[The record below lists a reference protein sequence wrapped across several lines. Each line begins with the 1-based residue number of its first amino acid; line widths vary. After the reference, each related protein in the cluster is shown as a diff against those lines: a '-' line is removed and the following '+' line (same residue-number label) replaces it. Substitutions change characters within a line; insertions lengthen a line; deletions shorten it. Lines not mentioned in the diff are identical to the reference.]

1 MHRLLVGVG
10 VAGGLMTDSF
20 LHLIFDE
27 GIVPCTFNRDIH
39 YKEEVNTDRAR
50 QTKMFFVLSRFS
62 DFFLQCTYSISCTA
76 GEGFLILD
84 CLYLQIGWWP
94 FVCR

>member
-1 MHRLLVGVG
+1 
-10 VAGGLMTDSF
+10 MTDSF

-50 QTKMFFVLSRFS
+50 QTRQAVYLFNFLHGRRGLPYLRLFIPANRLVAFCLQVTQTLSLRR
-62 DFFLQCTYSISCTA
+62 L
-76 GEGFLILD
+76 LI
-84 CLYLQIGWWP
+84 Q
-94 FVCR
+94 

>member
-1 MHRLLVGVG
+1 
-10 VAGGLMTDSF
+10 MTDSF

-50 QTKMFFVLSRFS
+50 QTKMFFVLSCFS
-62 DFFLQCTYSISCTA
+62 DFFFAVYLFNFLHGRRGLPYLRLFIPANRLVAFCLQVTHPEVTFNS
-76 GEGFLILD
+76 
-84 CLYLQIGWWP
+84 
-94 FVCR
+94 

>member
-1 MHRLLVGVG
+1 
-10 VAGGLMTDSF
+10 MTDSF

-50 QTKMFFVLSRFS
+50 QTKMSLCLAVSLTFFAVYLFN
-62 DFFLQCTYSISCTA
+62 FLHGRRGLPYLRLFIPA
-76 GEGFLILD
+76 NRLVAF
-84 CLYLQIGWWP
+84 CLQVTHP
-94 FVCR
+94 EVTFNS